1 MEEADKDVE
10 YWYDVR
16 DAGFQLRLKG
26 DDKYDKVEIPDCYNC
41 KTYSNNMKEL
51 VHCPHCGDEI
61 EIGDSYTSLEYHTG
75 MGFGYAVCEP
85 CYELEWERRK
95 KYKGE

>member
-1 MEEADKDVE
+1 MLLNKWNYEKHSYDLIDVPDDWNCSTYE
-10 YWYDVR
+10 YFMDT
-16 DAGFQLRLKG
+16 
-26 DDKYDKVEIPDCYNC
+26 II
-41 KTYSNNMKEL
+41 
-51 VHCPHCGDEI
+51 HCPHCGKQLRF
-61 EIGDSYTSLEYHTG
+61 GDCYTSLEYHTK